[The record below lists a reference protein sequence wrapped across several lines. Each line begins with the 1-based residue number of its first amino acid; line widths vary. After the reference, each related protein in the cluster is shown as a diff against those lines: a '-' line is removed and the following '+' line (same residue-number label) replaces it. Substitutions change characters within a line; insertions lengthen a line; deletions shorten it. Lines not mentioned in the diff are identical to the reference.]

1 MRKLRRLRKPRIR
14 PKIEN
19 KVVSEN
25 IESIV
30 VDNFELEYQEF
41 IKNLKQKKEKD
52 ETFTQEEYIQDI
64 QSDRQ

>member
-1 MRKLRRLRKPRIR
+1 MRKLRRLPKPRIR

-30 VDNFELEYQEF
+30 VDNFEFEYQEF

>member
-1 MRKLRRLRKPRIR
+1 MRKMKRLRKPRIR

-25 IESIV
+25 IESII
-30 VDNFELEYQEF
+30 VDDFELEYQEF

-52 ETFTQEEYIQDI
+52 ETFTQEENIQDI